1 MSDRVRFLVGWDR
14 TNPVSIFAQP
24 GNGSFVFVVTLI
36 GAVAG
41 GLSLRLAS
49 AINATYMNWRRLIW
63 IVLAAALLILFIVFN
78 KTLFKG
84 ASLPPKPVQK
94 NDSALTEWRA
104 PDLNLI
110 TSTEERALIVYGRE
124 LISNTSKYLGPKGIV
139 AEITNGMNCQNC
151 HIDAGAK
158 PYGNCFSA
166 VAANYPQFRNRS
178 GIIESIEFR
187 INDCLQRSLNGEKID
202 SLDKEMRAMVA
213 YLKWI
218 GKDVPP
224 KVKPAGAGTIEL
236 AFLSRPADTL
246 KGKLVYAGK
255 CVTCHGKEGEGIW
268 KADSTG
274 YTYPPLWGPHSY
286 NTGAGLYRL
295 TRFAGYVKYNMPFA
309 IASYEKPQLTDEE
322 AWDVAAF
329 VNSQPRPVKFFKKD
343 WPDISKKSID
353 YPYGPYTDTF
363 SSTQHKYGPFE
374 PIDKARKAITK
385 K

>member
-1 MSDRVRFLVGWDR
+1 MK
-14 TNPVSIFAQP
+14 
-24 GNGSFVFVVTLI
+24 
-36 GAVAG
+36 
-41 GLSLRLAS
+41 
-49 AINATYMNWRRLIW
+49 WRRLIW
-63 IVLAAALLILFIVFN
+63 IILAAGLLILLIVFN

-84 ASLPPKPVQK
+84 APLPPKPVQK
-94 NDSALTEWRA
+94 NDSALSEWHA
-104 PDLNLI
+104 PDINLI
-110 TSTEERALIVYGRE
+110 TSAEERALIVYGRD

-139 AEITNGMNCQNC
+139 AAITNGMNCQNC

-218 GKDVPP
+218 GKDVPL

-236 AFLSRPADTL
+236 PYLDRPADTL
-246 KGKLVYAGK
+246 KGKLVYTSK
-255 CVTCHGKEGEGIW
+255 CVTCHGKEGKGIW

-274 YTYPPLWGPHSY
+274 YTYPPLWGPYSY

-329 VNSQPRPVKFFKKD
+329 VNSQPRPVKFFKND

-353 YPYGPYTDTF
+353 YPYGPYADTF
-363 SSTQHKYGPFE
+363 SSAQHKYGPFE
-374 PIDKARKAITK
+374 PIDKARKAFTK